1 MITTK
6 ETGVQYSF
14 LNQDILDYHKEN
26 NFTFS
31 FVTRP
36 LNYEDGEYIDD
47 ITSEEI
53 ELGTKA
59 VRGFMY
65 REVTDPMFFKVQRGE
80 IEESVWLNEIQKIKD
95 EWERGGQIMAN
106 SKIRFGK
113 QSGEARAF
121 VRGNK

>member
-47 ITSEEI
+47 ITAEEI
-53 ELGTKA
+53 EAGYEA
-59 VRGFMY
+59 VRGFLY
-65 REVTDPMFFKVQRGE
+65 REITDPLFFKVQRGE
-80 IEESVWLNEIQKIKD
+80 IEESVWLDEIQKIKD
-95 EWERGGQIMAN
+95 EYR
-106 SKIRFGK
+106 
-113 QSGEARAF
+113 
-121 VRGNK
+121 

>member
-6 ETGVQYSF
+6 ETGVQYSA
-14 LNQDILDYHKEN
+14 LNQGILDYHREN

-47 ITSEEI
+47 VTSEEI

-59 VRGFMY
+59 VREY
-65 REVTDPMFFKVQRGE
+65 LYAKITDPMFFKVQRGE
-80 IEESVWLNEIQKIKD
+80 LDNQDWLDAIQEIKD
-95 EWERGGQIMAN
+95 TH
-106 SKIRFGK
+106 
-113 QSGEARAF
+113 RA
-121 VRGNK
+121 KE

>member
-36 LNYEDGEYIDD
+36 LNYEDDVYIDD
-47 ITSEEI
+47 ITAEEI

-59 VRGFMY
+59 VREY
-65 REVTDPMFFKVQRGE
+65 LYTKITDHMFFKVQRGE

-95 EWERGGQIMAN
+95 EWKEED
-106 SKIRFGK
+106 K
-113 QSGEARAF
+113 
-121 VRGNK
+121 

>member
-6 ETGVQYSF
+6 ETGVQYSL

-36 LNYEDGEYIDD
+36 LNYENGEYIDD

-53 ELGTKA
+53 ELGAKA
-59 VRGFMY
+59 VREY
-65 REVTDPMFFKVQRGE
+65 LYTKITDPMFFKVQRGE
-80 IEESVWLNEIQKIKD
+80 LDYQDWLDAIELIKA
-95 EWERGGQIMAN
+95 EY
-106 SKIRFGK
+106 K
-113 QSGEARAF
+113 
-121 VRGNK
+121 